1 MVEERWLQKMRGKE
15 ENKVFKLATATGG
28 GAASSKKEK
37 QSERGWEGA
46 AW

>member
-1 MVEERWLQKMRGKE
+1 MVEERWLQKMRRKE

-37 QSERGWEGA
+37 QSERGWEGV